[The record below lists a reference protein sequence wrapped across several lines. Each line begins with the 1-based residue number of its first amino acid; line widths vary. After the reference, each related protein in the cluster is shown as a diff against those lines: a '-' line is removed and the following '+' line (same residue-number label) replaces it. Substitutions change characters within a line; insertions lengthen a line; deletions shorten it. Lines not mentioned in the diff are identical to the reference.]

1 MGYRKR
7 SAPQGHGAGR
17 RPCAPALTPGGA
29 DGVMPPTML
38 PGYWTWLA
46 LVLPVFAVIAAGA
59 GARGIGWLKPDA
71 DESLLKLVVNLL
83 YPCLVFD
90 NVLGNEALR
99 TPGNLLFGPLLG
111 FVTMAGGILFAYAVA
126 KRAGFAVGAGLRTF
140 AFSVGIFN
148 YGYMAIP
155 LVERLFGRETLGV
168 LFVFNVGCEAAI
180 WTVGIL
186 ILAGVSVREGWRRV
200 LNPPVYALVLAVV
213 LNLSGGGAWLPEVL
227 RQSIHMIGACAV
239 PLGLLVI
246 GATLV
251 EYLAAP
257 RLLVDR
263 KVTPLAC
270 ALRLGVIPLAMVG
283 VAALAPL
290 PAELKGVLV
299 VQAAMPAGILP
310 IVIAKHH
317 GGQPLTAVQVVL
329 GTTAVGIFV
338 VPLWL
343 KLGLSWIG

>member
-1 MGYRKR
+1 M
-7 SAPQGHGAGR
+7 
-17 RPCAPALTPGGA
+17 PGN
-29 DGVMPPTML
+29 L
-38 PGYWTWLA
+38 PGYWTLLA

-59 GARGIGWLKPDA
+59 GARRAGWLRPEA
-71 DESLLKLVVNLL
+71 DESLLKLVVNFL
-83 YPCLVFD
+83 YPCLIFD
-90 NVLGNEALR
+90 KVLGNEALR
-99 TPGNLLFGPLLG
+99 TPGNLLAGPLLG
-111 FVTMAGGILFAYAVA
+111 FVTMGGGVLLAYVVA
-126 KRAGFAVGAGLRTF
+126 KRAGFELGRGLRTF

-155 LVERLFGRETLGV
+155 LVEELFGSETLGV

-186 ILAGVSVREGWRRV
+186 MLSGVSLREGGWRRV
-200 LNPPVYALVLAVV
+200 LNPPVYALVLAVG
-213 LNLSGGGAWLPEVL
+213 LNLGGGEEWFPDVL
-227 RQSIHMIGACAV
+227 REAIGLMAGSAV

-251 EYLAAP
+251 EYFAAP
-257 RLLVDR
+257 RTLVDR
-263 KVTPLAC
+263 AVTPLAC
-270 ALRLGVIPLAMVG
+270 GLRLGLLPLGMLGLA
-283 VAALAPL
+283 VALPL
-290 PAELKGVLV
+290 PPELKGVLV

-329 GTTAVGIFV
+329 GTTAVGLFT

-343 KLGLSWIG
+343 RVGLGWIQ

>member
-1 MGYRKR
+1 
-7 SAPQGHGAGR
+7 
-17 RPCAPALTPGGA
+17 
-29 DGVMPPTML
+29 ML
-38 PGYWTWLA
+38 PGYWSLLA

-59 GARGIGWLKPDA
+59 GARLAGWLKPEA

-83 YPCLVFD
+83 YPCLIFD
-90 NVLGNEALR
+90 NVLGNAALR
-99 TPGNLLFGPLLG
+99 APGNLLAGPLLG
-111 FVTMAGGILFAYAVA
+111 FASMAGGILFAYAVA
-126 KRAGFAVGAGLRTF
+126 KRAGFVVGSGLRTF

-155 LVERLFGRETLGV
+155 LVEKLFGRETLGV

-186 ILAGVSVREGWRRV
+186 VLAGVSLREGWRRIM
-200 LNPPVYALVLAVV
+200 NPPVYALGLAVA
-213 LNLSGGGAWLPEVL
+213 LNLSGGGAWLPGIL
-227 RQSIHMIGACAV
+227 RQAVHMIGQCAV

-257 RLLVDR
+257 RTLLDR
-263 KVTPLAC
+263 KTTPLAC
-270 ALRLGVIPLAMVG
+270 VLRLGFIPLAMLG
-283 VAALAPL
+283 AAAWSPI
-290 PAELKGVLV
+290 PRELREVLV

-317 GGQPLTAVQVVL
+317 GGRPLTAVQVVL
-329 GTTAVGIFV
+329 GTTAVGLFV

-343 KLGLSWIG
+343 RLGLHWIGT

>member
-1 MGYRKR
+1 M
-7 SAPQGHGAGR
+7 
-17 RPCAPALTPGGA
+17 
-29 DGVMPPTML
+29 
-38 PGYWTWLA
+38 PGYWTLVA

-59 GARGIGWLKPDA
+59 AARRAGWLRPEA

-83 YPCLVFD
+83 YPCLIFS
-90 NVLGNEALR
+90 NVLGNGALR
-99 TPGNLLFGPLLG
+99 TPGNLLAGPVMG
-111 FVTMAGGILFAYAVA
+111 FVTMAGGIGLAYGVA
-126 KRAGFAVGAGLRTF
+126 KWAGFAVGRGLRTF

-155 LVERLFGRETLGV
+155 LVEALFGRETLGV

-186 ILAGVSVREGWRRV
+186 VLAGVSVRDGWRR
-200 LNPPVYALVLAVV
+200 LFNAPVFALVLAVI
-213 LNLSGGGAWLPEVL
+213 LNVSGAGAWLPQIVKTAVA
-227 RQSIHMIGACAV
+227 MCGASAV

-251 EYLAAP
+251 EYFGAP
-257 RLLVDR
+257 RTLVDR

-270 ALRLGVIPLAMVG
+270 ALRLGLIPVLMLAL
-283 VAALAPL
+283 AALLPL
-290 PAELKGVLV
+290 PREVKQVLI
-299 VQAAMPAGILP
+299 VQAAMPAGVLP
-310 IVIAKHH
+310 IVIAKHY

-329 GTTAVGIFV
+329 GTTAAGLLV

-343 KLGLSWIG
+343 QAGLHWVAP

>member
-1 MGYRKR
+1 MSGE
-7 SAPQGHGAGR
+7 
-17 RPCAPALTPGGA
+17 
-29 DGVMPPTML
+29 L
-38 PGYWTWLA
+38 PGYWTLLA
-46 LVLPVFAVIAAGA
+46 LVMPVFAVIAAGA
-59 GARGIGWLKPDA
+59 GARRAGWIKPEA
-71 DESLLKLVVNLL
+71 DESLLKLVVNFL
-83 YPCLVFD
+83 YPCLIFD
-90 NVLGNEALR
+90 NALGNEALR
-99 TPGNLLFGPLLG
+99 TPGNLLAGPLLG
-111 FVTMAGGILFAYAVA
+111 FVTMAGGILLAYAVA
-126 KRAGFAVGAGLRTF
+126 KRAGFAVGSGLRTF

-186 ILAGVSVREGWRRV
+186 MLAGVSLREGWRRV
-200 LNPPVYALVLAVV
+200 LNPPVYALALAIL
-213 LNLSGGGAWLPEVL
+213 LNLAGGDTWLPTIL
-227 RQSIHMIGACAV
+227 RQAIRMVAACAV

-251 EYLAAP
+251 EYFAAP
-257 RLLVDR
+257 RTLVDR
-263 KVTPLAC
+263 RVTPLAC
-270 ALRLGVIPLAMVG
+270 ALRLGLIPLGMLGLA
-283 VAALAPL
+283 VAL
-290 PAELKGVLV
+290 PIPPELKGVLV

-329 GTTAVGIFV
+329 GTTAVGLFV

-343 KLGLSWIG
+343 RVGLGWIQ

>member
-1 MGYRKR
+1 
-7 SAPQGHGAGR
+7 
-17 RPCAPALTPGGA
+17 
-29 DGVMPPTML
+29 ML
-38 PGYWTWLA
+38 PGYWTLLA
-46 LVLPVFAVIAAGA
+46 LVLPIFAVIAAGA
-59 GARGIGWLKPDA
+59 GARRLGWLKPEA

-83 YPCLVFD
+83 YPCLIFD
-90 NVLGNEALR
+90 NVLGNAALR
-99 TPGNLLFGPLLG
+99 APGNLLAGPLLG
-111 FVTMAGGILFAYAVA
+111 FASMAVGILIAYAVA
-126 KRAGFAVGAGLRTF
+126 KRCGFAVGSGLRTF

-155 LVERLFGRETLGV
+155 LVEELFGRETLGV

-186 ILAGVSVREGWRRV
+186 MLAGVSLNAGGWRRV
-200 LNPPVYALVLAVV
+200 LNPPVYALVLAVL
-213 LNLSGGGAWLPEVL
+213 LNLTGGGAWLPNVA
-227 RQSIHMIGACAV
+227 RQAIHMIGQCAV

-251 EYLAAP
+251 EYLAVP
-257 RLLVDR
+257 RTLVDR

-270 ALRLGVIPLAMVG
+270 ALRLGLIPLVMLG
-283 VAALAPL
+283 AAVWL
-290 PAELKGVLV
+290 PIPRELREVIV

-317 GGQPLTAVQVVL
+317 GGRPLTAVQVVL
-329 GTTAVGIFV
+329 GTTAVGLFV

-343 KLGLSWIG
+343 RLGLGWIGG

>member
-1 MGYRKR
+1 MF
-7 SAPQGHGAGR
+7 A
-17 RPCAPALTPGGA
+17 
-29 DGVMPPTML
+29 MM
-38 PGYWTWLA
+38 PGYWSLLA

-59 GARGIGWLKPDA
+59 AARRAAWLKQEA
-71 DESLLKLVVNLL
+71 EESLLKLVVNLL
-83 YPCLVFD
+83 YPCLIFD
-90 NVLGNEALR
+90 HVLGNDALR
-99 TPGNLLFGPLLG
+99 TPGNLLYGPLLG
-111 FVTMAGGILFAYAVA
+111 FASMAFGIVLAYAVA
-126 KRAGFAVGAGLRTF
+126 RRVGFATGSGLRTF

-155 LVERLFGRETLGV
+155 LVEELFGRDTLGV

-186 ILAGVSVREGWRRV
+186 MLAGVSFRDGWRRV
-200 LNPPVYALVLAVV
+200 LNPPVYALGLAVA
-213 LNLSGGGAWLPEVL
+213 LNLTGGADWLPQIL
-227 RQSIHMIGACAV
+227 RTSIRMIGQCAV

-251 EYLAAP
+251 EYFAAP
-257 RLLVDR
+257 RTLVDR

-270 ALRLGVIPLAMVG
+270 GLRLGVIPLAMLG
-283 VAALAPL
+283 TAAWAPI
-290 PAELKGVLV
+290 PRELREVLV

-317 GGQPLTAVQVVL
+317 GGRPLTAVQVVL
-329 GTTAVGIFV
+329 GTTAVGLFV

-343 KLGLSWIG
+343 TLGLRWIG